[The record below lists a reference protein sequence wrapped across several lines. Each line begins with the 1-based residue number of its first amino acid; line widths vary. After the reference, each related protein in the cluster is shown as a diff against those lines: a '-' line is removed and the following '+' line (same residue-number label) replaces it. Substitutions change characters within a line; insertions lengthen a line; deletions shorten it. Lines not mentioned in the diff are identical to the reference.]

1 MKKILMLAFIL
12 LMIVFLVACFMRGMP
27 LKSNAK
33 IENYGGPVKNVKKIP
48 MTDCY
53 KMCDMNAMRCQ
64 QMYPNDNVG
73 KCSAQ
78 WQSCRG
84 ECYFSNAQRM

>member
-1 MKKILMLAFIL
+1 MLAFIL
-12 LMIVFLVACFMRGMP
+12 LMVAFLVACSAGGTS

-48 MTDCY
+48 ITDCY
-53 KMCDMNAMRCQ
+53 RMCDMNAMRCQ
-64 QMYPNDNVG
+64 RMYSHDNVG

>member
-1 MKKILMLAFIL
+1 MKKILMLAFIM
-12 LMIVFLVACFMRGMP
+12 LMAVFLMACFTKGMQQNP
-27 LKSNAK
+27 TAR

-53 KMCDMNAMRCQ
+53 RMCDMNAMRCQ

-73 KCSAQ
+73 KCSDQ